1 MTLVAF
7 TADRHAA
14 RCSPPLC
21 RSVSPARGRPAANPL
36 HAAASEMTMGHT
48 FWPVT
53 HVTHQS
59 IEQWPATHDYPRV
72 MTPDYCSFQP
82 GPLSGS
88 ALKIKHH
95 HCHKTACSWN
105 LVNLIMGQRVTS
117 TDPWPTQIIDPLD
130 PWPAVVSVLHMSID
144 GTDRWKDARP
154 LHRPVSSVNERLN
167 IVILL
172 SVNVTILSASLA
184 ASRPTFV

>member
-1 MTLVAF
+1 MWFHLNQGNSRKKQVIVQPFTSAVNMTLVAF

-105 LVNLIMGQRVTS
+105 LVNLIIGQQVTS
-117 TDPWPTQIIDPLD
+117 TDPWPTQIC
-130 PWPAVVSVLHMSID
+130 WPTWPVTRCCLCAAYV
-144 GTDRWKDARP
+144 DRWNRQM
-154 LHRPVSSVNERLN
+154 ERCP
-167 IVILL
+167 
-172 SVNVTILSASLA
+172 TI
-184 ASRPTFV
+184 T